1 MRLKTKE
8 VQNLERRLEK
18 TGPEWTEKVSQSNN
32 NFQRAYDSLQ
42 EIDNLLIKYRALLG
56 ESDFTAENVN
66 LINSAVSLVFEEEG
80 LTLRPDAKLYPIHPL
95 ETSYSLLS
103 ELDCKNSDLV
113 ISALLHDTMEDVDEY
128 RKHPEK
134 IGRIYGKVVRTIVE
148 GMTTK
153 SLSGK
158 VRASYELQIRE
169 RLGLDKNAMALVMDN
184 IDYYVGVRQELM
196 QNSLVRITKSYDFA
210 DNALKLSNLDSN
222 PKTQQRL
229 ANKYLYLI
237 DDFIEGFEEI
247 AKKTDQFDISREGII
262 KIKKRYIQ
270 ARPEVKK
277 YAQQWKYYG
286 TQFSAMKML
295 KIIRS

>member
-262 KIKKRYIQ
+262 KI
-270 ARPEVKK
+270 
-277 YAQQWKYYG
+277 
-286 TQFSAMKML
+286 
-295 KIIRS
+295 

>member
-1 MRLKTKE
+1 
-8 VQNLERRLEK
+8 
-18 TGPEWTEKVSQSNN
+18 
-32 NFQRAYDSLQ
+32 
-42 EIDNLLIKYRALLG
+42 
-56 ESDFTAENVN
+56 
-66 LINSAVSLVFEEEG
+66 
-80 LTLRPDAKLYPIHPL
+80 
-95 ETSYSLLS
+95 
-103 ELDCKNSDLV
+103 
-113 ISALLHDTMEDVDEY
+113 
-128 RKHPEK
+128 
-134 IGRIYGKVVRTIVE
+134 
-148 GMTTK
+148 
-153 SLSGK
+153 
-158 VRASYELQIRE
+158 
-169 RLGLDKNAMALVMDN
+169 
-184 IDYYVGVRQELM
+184 M